1 MTENSLN
8 IDVIADVVCPWSFL
22 GKRRLD
28 RALAS
33 YSGPVQI
40 VWHPF
45 QLNPELAAEGMAFDT
60 YLSTRFGGRAQVAEA
75 LSQLEALGADN
86 GIRFNFAD
94 LKRVPNTVN
103 AHRLM
108 LLARDWNLQNELAEA
123 LFRAFFEQGQDIG
136 DVNVLIEIAAGLGLS
151 EAAVR
156 GVLSDDSSLKILAAE
171 EAQARQMGFSATP
184 NYLFNRRVLLPGA
197 AEVDTLL
204 QAVEEAVFPADEAGD
219 SLVH

>member
-1 MTENSLN
+1 MAENSLN

-45 QLNPELAAEGMAFDT
+45 QLNPELAPEGMAFDT

-123 LFRAFFEQGQDIG
+123 LFRALFEQGRDIG
-136 DVNVLIEIAAGLGLS
+136 DVNVLVEIAAGLGLS
-151 EAAVR
+151 EKAVR
-156 GVLSDDSSLKILAAE
+156 GVLSDDNSLKIIAAE

-197 AEVDTLL
+197 AEVDTVL
-204 QAVEEAVFPADEAGD
+204 QAVEEAVFPADQAGD
-219 SLVH
+219 LLVH

>member
-45 QLNPELAAEGMAFDT
+45 QLNPELAPEGMAFDT

-94 LKRVPNTVN
+94 LKRVPNTVD

-123 LFRAFFEQGQDIG
+123 LFRAFFEQGRDIG
-136 DVNVLIEIAAGLGLS
+136 DVNVLIEIAARLGLS

-156 GVLSDDSSLKILAAE
+156 GVLSDDSSLKIIAAE

-219 SLVH
+219 PLVH